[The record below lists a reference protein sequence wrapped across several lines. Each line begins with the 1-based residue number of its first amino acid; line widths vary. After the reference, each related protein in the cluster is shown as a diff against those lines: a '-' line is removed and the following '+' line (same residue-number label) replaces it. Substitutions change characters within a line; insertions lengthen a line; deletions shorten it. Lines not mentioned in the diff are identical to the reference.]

1 MKPLATMNVIPFID
15 IMLVLLAIVLTTAT
29 FVAQGKIPVNL
40 PGAEQAEPMP
50 VAATVEI
57 AIKADGAVYLD
68 GETAPLETLADRL
81 VDLAADTPVLL
92 RVDARTAFEHFVGV
106 VDRLKAR
113 EMNNLSIVTKRSAD

>member
-40 PGAEQAEPMP
+40 PGAEQSEPMP
-50 VAATVEI
+50 TVATVEI
-57 AIKADGAVYLD
+57 AIKVDGTVFLD
-68 GETAPLETLADRL
+68 GERTPLESLEERFAGM
-81 VDLAADTPVLL
+81 AADTPVLL
-92 RVDARTAFEHFVGV
+92 RVDGQTAFEHFVGV

-113 EMNNLSIVTKRSAD
+113 EMNNLSIVTKRTTD